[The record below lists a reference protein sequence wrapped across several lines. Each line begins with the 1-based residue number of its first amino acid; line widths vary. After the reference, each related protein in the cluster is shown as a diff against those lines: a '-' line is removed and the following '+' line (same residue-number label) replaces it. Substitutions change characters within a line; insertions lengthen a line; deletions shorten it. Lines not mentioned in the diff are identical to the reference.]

1 MYPKINL
8 NGKFKLNKQQ
18 NHVYVYLSLHKQETN
33 NLKKKSDFF

>member
-18 NHVYVYLSLHKQETN
+18 NHVYVYVYLSLHKQETN
-33 NLKKKSDFF
+33 NFKIK